1 MKKSKTSENVCV
13 VREGVEIKKKNKQ
26 DDHVS

>member
-1 MKKSKTSENVCV
+1 MKKNKTSENVCV
-13 VREGVEIKKKNKQ
+13 VREGVEIKKNKQ